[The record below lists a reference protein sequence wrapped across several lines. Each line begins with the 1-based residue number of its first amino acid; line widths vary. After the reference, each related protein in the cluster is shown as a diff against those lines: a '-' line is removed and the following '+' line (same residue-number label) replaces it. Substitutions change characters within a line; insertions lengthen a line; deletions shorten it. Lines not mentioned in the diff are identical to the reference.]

1 MFYTS
6 HENNFLNE
14 DNVSYL
20 STKFN
25 YNIQQKMVEFSKN
38 NKLDDFEYVNMD
50 AFETLEYINKLFIDS
65 EKKEVKDSII
75 ITNKHP
81 KYIIDNLQNRIDTDL
96 PFMDISPPED
106 IFVSEKFRNSVKKRE
121 TYLYKRN
128 YDVNENNFKDSL
140 NSFDKKF
147 NPLSKNKYIS
157 SESLFY

>member
-25 YNIQQKMVEFSKN
+25 YNIQQKMIDFSKN

-65 EKKEVKDSII
+65 EKKEVKDSI
-75 ITNKHP
+75 
-81 KYIIDNLQNRIDTDL
+81 
-96 PFMDISPPED
+96 
-106 IFVSEKFRNSVKKRE
+106 
-121 TYLYKRN
+121 
-128 YDVNENNFKDSL
+128 
-140 NSFDKKF
+140 
-147 NPLSKNKYIS
+147 
-157 SESLFY
+157 